1 MSKSLKTIA
10 CLKILRGTVAIT
22 VSIVLFLV
30 YRNSSVFSLTDYPV
44 LANLATNDPFL
55 QILYVWLGKF
65 TPEQILSI
73 ALLINALG
81 IVRWVEAGGIW
92 FNKSWAQWLA
102 VFSGFIY
109 IPFEINELIH
119 RFSWVM
125 ILILLVNVMVVSYL
139 LFVLHK
145 KRLAKMPTKQYWPA
159 QHDSNVRPT
168 P

>member
-1 MSKSLKTIA
+1 
-10 CLKILRGTVAIT
+10 
-22 VSIVLFLV
+22 
-30 YRNSSVFSLTDYPV
+30 
-44 LANLATNDPFL
+44 
-55 QILYVWLGKF
+55 
-65 TPEQILSI
+65 
-73 ALLINALG
+73 
-81 IVRWVEAGGIW
+81 VRWVEAGGIW

-145 KRLAKMPTKQYWPA
+145 KRLAKMPTKQY
-159 QHDSNVRPT
+159 
-168 P
+168 